1 MNNAE
6 RTAMDGQFFPN
17 TGLEHL
23 KLTLKN
29 TEMEMALN
37 KKRL

>member
-6 RTAMDGQFFPN
+6 ETAMDGKFFPN
-17 TGLEHL
+17 TDLEHL
-23 KLTLKN
+23 KQTLKN